1 MSKCLNC
8 GKQTEL
14 KQRTGKPRKYCSRIC
29 NQKYLTEQERKKH
42 PRYNDPTWKNK
53 SKQDQECRQKKKEK
67 YEWYNA
73 NWYTKERIK
82 QEFGISKPATHAR
95 AKLAGIKSTIVGYKS
110 PTAFW
115 SPEDA
120 KKIATINEQVT
131 PIPEGYLTNYE
142 AAEYLGYSKTSW
154 DGMFSSGRSL
164 ARKIGRPRSIKWQQT
179 HGHKIIQKLYT
190 KKDLDEW
197 KIRLEKARQEKAAET
212 KKRQAERRLQK
223 EQQKEQE
230 ELQKQREFEE
240 ATKNLL
246 TSKQAAEIMGY
257 KALTPYAK
265 SKLIPII
272 FEGHQSR
279 TWYNKEEVCK
289 LAKELHIERE
299 KEIERKKEKKRLYG
313 NSSRAAPLKSSFV
326 NVTDDEWYEAKL
338 KSRIENIGP
347 PKSVKKNKKAM
358 QAWQGNIETM
368 KLYEEKGI
376 VTELLCY
383 DCKKELPYWKFYAEF
398 KGGKERRGRRNQC
411 KTCGLSRRKSHK
423 KTAKKQSKKA
433 QFPTYL
439 ASSIKGSLNRRNQSF
454 SSYSNTLIW
463 SKLDYTKQEFIDH
476 IEKHFK
482 PWMNWD
488 NHGRSPTLD
497 NPKWQLDH
505 VIAQSSFNYTSMDD
519 EEFKKC
525 WSLENLKP
533 IGAFMNVIK
542 SDKELRKAL
551 NASYRRA
558 FKTKSSTGI
567 WTYLPYS
574 IQEAKEHFENQF
586 SDGMSWDNHGKLW
599 EIEHII
605 PQAALPYTSITDEN
619 FKICWGLDN
628 LKPLIKVRNCAKGS
642 KYNGKIHVY
651 NDVQDTAN

>member
-14 KQRTGKPRKYCSRIC
+14 KQQTGKPRKYCSKVC
-29 NQKYLTEQERKKH
+29 NRKYLTEQERKKH

-53 SKQDQECRQKKKEK
+53 AKQIQERRQKKKEK
-67 YEWYNA
+67 YEWYKA
-73 NWYTKERIK
+73 NWYSVERIA
-82 QEFGISKPATHAR
+82 QEFGISKHAIHPR
-95 AKLAGIKSTIVGYKS
+95 AKTAGIESTIVGYS
-110 PTAFW
+110 APTAFW

-131 PIPEGYLTNYE
+131 PIPEGYLTKPE
-142 AAEYLGYSKTSW
+142 AAQYLGTTKSTFGQYCANY
-154 DGMFSSGRSL
+154 GH
-164 ARKIGRPRSIKWQQT
+164 PRSIEWQQT
-179 HGHKIIQKLYT
+179 HGHKSTIKLYT

-197 KIRLEKARQEKAAET
+197 KVKLEKFRQEKAAET

-223 EQQKEQE
+223 EQEN
-230 ELQKQREFEE
+230 LQKQREFEE

-257 KALTPYAK
+257 KTITPNVK
-265 SKLIPII
+265 SKLTPIVL
-272 FEGHQSR
+272 EGHKPR
-279 TWYNKEEVCK
+279 IWYNKEEVCK
-289 LAKELHIERE
+289 IAKELHIERE
-299 KEIERKKEKKRLYG
+299 KENERKKEKKRLYG

-326 NVTDDEWYEAKL
+326 NVTDDEWYELKL

-347 PKSVKKNKKAM
+347 SKSVKKNKRLM
-358 QAWQGNIETM
+358 QSWQANIETM

-376 VTELLCY
+376 VTELFCY
-383 DCKKELPYWKFYAEF
+383 DCKKELPYWKFYVEF
-398 KGGKERRGRRNQC
+398 KAGKERRGRRNQC
-411 KTCGLSRRKSHK
+411 KICCKSRRKSHK
-423 KTAKKQSKKA
+423 KTAKQQSKKV

-439 ASSIKGSLNRRNQSF
+439 ATSIKEILNRKNQTF
-454 SSYSNTLIW
+454 SSYSNTIIW
-463 SKLDYTKQEFIDH
+463 SKLPYTKQEFIEH
-476 IEKHFK
+476 IEKHFE

-488 NHGRSPTLD
+488 NHGRSPTLN

-505 VIAQSSFNYTSMDD
+505 VIAKSSFNYTSMDD

-542 SDKELRKAL
+542 SDKDLRKNL

-558 FKTKSSTGI
+558 FKTNSPTGI

-574 IQEAKEHFENQF
+574 IQEAKEHFESQF
-586 SDGMSWDNHGKLW
+586 SNGMSWDNYGKLW
-599 EIEHII
+599 DVEHII
-605 PQAALPYTSITDEN
+605 PQAALPYTSITDGN

-628 LKPLIKVRNCAKGS
+628 LKPLIKALNCAKGS

-651 NDVQDTAN
+651 NDVQDTVN

>member
-14 KQRTGKPRKYCSRIC
+14 NQRTGKPRRYCSRIC

-53 SKQDQECRQKKKEK
+53 SKQDQERRQKQKEK
-67 YEWYNA
+67 YEWYKA
-73 NWYTKERIK
+73 NWYSVDRIA
-82 QEFGISKPATHAR
+82 QEFGILKATTHHR
-95 AKLAGIKSTIVGYKS
+95 AKLAGIK
-110 PTAFW
+110 PTKVSSGKAPNIISGFW

-120 KKIATINEQVT
+120 KKIATIHEQAT
-131 PIPEGYLTNYE
+131 PIPEGYLTKPE
-142 AAEYLGYSKTSW
+142 AAQYLGITKSTLGQY
-154 DGMFSSGRSL
+154 GANYGH
-164 ARKIGRPRSIKWQQT
+164 PPSIEWQQT
-179 HGHKIIQKLYT
+179 HGYKTTLKLYT

-197 KIRLEKARQEKAAET
+197 KAHVEKKRQEKTAET
-212 KKRQAERRLQK
+212 KIRQAERRLQK
-223 EQQKEQE
+223 EQQKEQQN
-230 ELQKQREFEE
+230 LQKQKEFEE

-257 KALTPYAK
+257 KVITPNSK
-265 SKLIPII
+265 SKLTPII
-272 FEGHQSR
+272 FEGHQPR

-289 LAKELHIERE
+289 IAKELQVERE
-299 KEIERKKEKKRLYG
+299 KEIERKKEKRRLYG
-313 NSSRAAPLKSSFV
+313 NSSRANPLKSSFV
-326 NVTDDEWYEAKL
+326 NVTDDEWYELKL

-347 PKSVKKNKKAM
+347 SKSVKKGKKAM
-358 QAWQGNIETM
+358 QAWQANIETM
-368 KLYEEKGI
+368 KLYEERGI
-376 VTELLCY
+376 ITELFCY
-383 DCKKELPYWKFYAEF
+383 DCKKELPYWKFYVEF

-411 KTCGLSRRKSHK
+411 KTCCKSRRISHK
-423 KTAKKQSKKA
+423 KTAMQQSKKV

-439 ASSIKGSLNRRNQSF
+439 ATSIKESLNRKNQTF
-454 SSYSNTLIW
+454 SSYSNSIIW

-476 IEKHFK
+476 VEQHFE

-505 VIAQSSFNYTSMDD
+505 IIAKSFFNYTSMDD

-542 SDKELRKAL
+542 SDKDLRESL
-551 NASYRRA
+551 NKSYRRA
-558 FKTKSSTGI
+558 FKTKSPTGI

-574 IQEAKEHFENQF
+574 IQEAKEHFESQF
-586 SDGMSWDNHGKLW
+586 SDGMSWDNYGKLW
-599 EIEHII
+599 DIEHII

-628 LKPLIKVRNCAKGS
+628 LKPLIKARNCAKGS